1 MIDGP
6 KIVKELQA
14 MRDGGYLADAIMRE
28 AVKQLKAAEPR
39 YNFVGVYM
47 LNPAENVLWLHNY
60 SGEPTDHARIEV
72 GVGVCGTAVAEKA
85 NQNVPD
91 VTQVENYLSCSPRT
105 KSELVVLLRS
115 GDEIF
120 GQIDIDAKE
129 INAFAPQDQ
138 QAIEAIGEKLS
149 EIILKE
155 RAEEDELR
163 RLQELHRQRQQQQH
177 QQQKHDQKE
186 REQQDAQPEPPQPG

>member
-1 MIDGP
+1 MVIDGP
-6 KIVKELQA
+6 KIVQQLQA

-47 LNPAENVLWLHNY
+47 LNPNENMLWLHNY

-72 GVGVCGTAVAEKA
+72 GVGGCGAAVAA
-85 NQNVPD
+85 TSSMNVPS
-91 VTQVENYLSCSPRT
+91 VTEVENYLSCSPRT

-129 INAFAPQDQ
+129 INAFAQKDQ
-138 QAIEAIGEKLS
+138 KAIEMIGEKIS
-149 EIILKE
+149 EIIVRE
-155 RAEEDELR
+155 RDEEDELR
-163 RLQELHRQRQQQQH
+163 RLQELHRQRQQQQ
-177 QQQKHDQKE
+177 
-186 REQQDAQPEPPQPG
+186 

>member
-6 KIVKELQA
+6 KIVQQLQT
-14 MRDGGYLADAIMRE
+14 MRDSGYLADAIMRE

-47 LNPAENVLWLHNY
+47 LNPNENILWLHNY

-72 GVGVCGTAVAEKA
+72 GVGVCGTAVAERA

-91 VTQVENYLSCSPRT
+91 VTKVENYLSCSPRT

-115 GDEIF
+115 GDDIF
-120 GQIDIDAKE
+120 GQIDIDARE

-138 QAIEAIGEKLS
+138 KAIEMIGEKIS
-149 EIILKE
+149 DIIVRE

-177 QQQKHDQKE
+177 QQQKHEQKE
-186 REQQDAQPEPPQPG
+186 QQLAAQQEQHQQS